1 MTQRRAQL
9 QPRFLPYV
17 LLVPAFFIA
26 GLVLIYPLVNGMVLS
41 ATSYSLIDPGYRW
54 VGLANFRSILSDP
67 VYWEVFLNSIVIIGS
82 AVVIQLAVGMAVALL
97 LNTRVPLRG
106 AFRSSVFIIWIIPQ
120 IVISL
125 LWLIMYNSEYGI
137 LNYVLKGIGVI
148 DEYVVWLGRPWPA
161 RIAHIIT
168 HGWRGVP
175 FFMVMILAALQTI
188 PTDIVD
194 AARIDGAGSFQ
205 RFRVITVPFIRHIV
219 GLSVLLSVVRLF
231 QDITLT
237 TILTQGGPVYATT
250 TLGIYVYKEAFIG
263 FQMGRA
269 SAIGVT
275 WLVFLIL
282 LAAVYVRM
290 VTTTE
295 FRK

>member
-9 QPRFLPYV
+9 QPRFLPYI

-168 HGWRGVP
+168 HGWRGCP
-175 FFMVMILAALQTI
+175 
-188 PTDIVD
+188 
-194 AARIDGAGSFQ
+194 S
-205 RFRVITVPFIRHIV
+205 
-219 GLSVLLSVVRLF
+219 SWS
-231 QDITLT
+231 
-237 TILTQGGPVYATT
+237 
-250 TLGIYVYKEAFIG
+250 
-263 FQMGRA
+263 
-269 SAIGVT
+269 
-275 WLVFLIL
+275 
-282 LAAVYVRM
+282 
-290 VTTTE
+290 
-295 FRK
+295 